1 MRVAFVAVVGRP
13 SAGKSSLVNRIC
25 GHKVSIVSPVPQT
38 TRNRVRGILTSPAGQ
53 LVFLD
58 TPGFHLSDQKM
69 NQELKR
75 VALASLDEVDLV
87 LYVADVT
94 REPGEEERMIADAVV
109 AAPQQAVVAINKMD
123 LLSGEAEPGSAPA
136 PGQEARTQGVVPAPW
151 VAFLDER
158 FPDAPRFEVSAAT
171 GNGIEEVTA
180 ALFDCAPE
188 GELFY
193 PEEFYTDQDPSFR
206 ISETIRE
213 QVMRRTTQEVPHAVY
228 VDILDS
234 AFETIRSPK
243 GRSPQE
249 GPRPQRLAVRAA
261 IYVERESQKGIV
273 VGKGGAMIRD
283 IRKGAEQTLREL
295 FPYPVSLDLRVK
307 VNPKWRKKD
316 AVLRRLLR

>member
-38 TRNRVRGILTSPAGQ
+38 TRNRVRGILTRPEGQ

-87 LYVADVT
+87 LYVADLT
-94 REPGEEERMIADAVV
+94 REPGEEEAMIADAVV
-109 AAPQQAVVAINKMD
+109 AAPQPTVVAINKTD
-123 LLSGEAEPGSAPA
+123 LLPPEPASKKEA
-136 PGQEARTQGVVPAPW
+136 PGRPAVPAAW
-151 VAFLDER
+151 VAFLEER
-158 FPDAPRFEVSAAT
+158 FPAAPRIEVSAAT
-171 GNGIEEVTA
+171 GNAVDELTA
-180 ALFDCAPE
+180 ALFGNAPE

-193 PEEFYTDQDPSFR
+193 PEEFYTDQDPGFR

-234 AFETIRSPK
+234 AFENIRSPK
-243 GRSPQE
+243 VSSPQA

-307 VNPKWRKKD
+307 VNTKWRKKD